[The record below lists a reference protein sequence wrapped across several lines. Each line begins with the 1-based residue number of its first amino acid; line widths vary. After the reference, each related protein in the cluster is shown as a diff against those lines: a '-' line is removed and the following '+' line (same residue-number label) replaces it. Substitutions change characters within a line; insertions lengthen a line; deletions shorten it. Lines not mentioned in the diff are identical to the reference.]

1 MASAALLDVRRVYK
15 TFGRGAP
22 VEAKNFCILK

>member
-22 VEAKNFCILK
+22 VEAEIFAF